1 MLNSKLFLNVNFLK
15 PSEMGQVYVGNRQ
28 VSFESNFEM
37 ILITEILVNIK
48 TFDLNIEF

>member
-1 MLNSKLFLNVNFLK
+1 MLNSKLFFYVDFLK
-15 PSEMGQVYVGNRQ
+15 PSEMGQV
-28 VSFESNFEM
+28 SFESNFEI